1 VKLLAGD
8 IGGTKTNLAVFD
20 SEVSLHDPMVEET
33 FRSAAYPSL
42 EALVEDFVT
51 HVDDQTF
58 DAAAFGVAGPV
69 VSGVARITNL
79 PWVMSEEHLERE
91 LEIERVRLIND
102 LAAIAYAVP
111 HLQPDDLHVLN
122 EGRPEP
128 GGAVAVIAPG
138 TGLGEAF
145 CTVVDTQFVAHPSEG
160 GHADFA
166 PTNDVEIALLD
177 YLHEKYDHVSYE
189 RICSGMG
196 LPNVYDF
203 FKETGR
209 YEEPSWLAEALAD
222 ADDPTPLI
230 VETALDEAK
239 DCPICEATLQVFVS
253 VLGSEAGN
261 MALTVLATGGV
272 YLGGG
277 IPPRILKALK
287 SSTFLDSFLRKGRLS
302 HLLAPIPVY
311 VIMNAKAPLMGAA
324 HRGANKV

>member
-1 VKLLAGD
+1 MKLLAGD

-20 SEVSLHDPMVEET
+20 AVESLHDPLVEKT
-33 FRSAAYPSL
+33 FRSAVYGTL
-42 EALVEDFVT
+42 EALVEDFL
-51 HVDDQTF
+51 DQTQETF
-58 DAAAFGVAGPV
+58 DRAAFGVAGPV

-91 LEIERVRLIND
+91 LGIEKVRLLND

-111 HLQPDDLHVLN
+111 HLTPDDLHTLN

-128 GGAVAVIAPG
+128 GGAIAVVAPG

-145 CTVVDTQFVAHPSEG
+145 CTVVDTHLVAHPAEG

-166 PTNDVEIALLD
+166 PTSEVQIALLD
-177 YLHEKYDHVSYE
+177 YLHGRFDHVSYE

-196 LPNVYDF
+196 LPNIYAF

-209 YEEPSWLAEALAD
+209 YPEPDWLAEALAD
-222 ADDPTPLI
+222 ADDPTPVI
-230 VETALDEAK
+230 AKAALAEER
-239 DCPICEATLQVFVS
+239 DCPICEATLEIFVS

-277 IPPRILKALK
+277 MPPRILPALK
-287 SSTFLDSFLRKGRLS
+287 APTFLDSFLRKGRLS
-302 HLLAPIPVY
+302 HLLAPIPVH
-311 VIMNAKAPLMGAA
+311 VIMNPKAPLMGAA
-324 HRGANKV
+324 HLGAE

>member
-1 VKLLAGD
+1 MKLLAGD